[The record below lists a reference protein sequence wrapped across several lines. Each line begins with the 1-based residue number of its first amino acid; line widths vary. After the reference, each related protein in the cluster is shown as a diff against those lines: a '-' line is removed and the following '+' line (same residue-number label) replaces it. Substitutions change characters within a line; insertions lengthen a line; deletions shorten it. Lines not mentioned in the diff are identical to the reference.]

1 MTSFFRRSNGQFYHG
16 DMVPG
21 DRPATMEELVERNG
35 VERKLQAAAQ
45 IRALEVEQIMP
56 RATREFMLLTM
67 ETDYTPQVLAQ
78 HAGYDKLKAFDTQIA
93 QLRAIVRGDA

>member
-1 MTSFFRRSNGQFYHG
+1 MTNFFRRANGQFYHG

-21 DRPATMEELVERNG
+21 DRPATMEELVERNQAD
-35 VERKLQAAAQ
+35 RKLQAAAQ

-67 ETDYTPQVLAQ
+67 ETDYTAEQLAQ
-78 HAGYDKLKAFDTQIA
+78 LAGYVKLKAFDNAIA
-93 QLRAIVRGDA
+93 QLRAIVRGEA